1 MKDHKISVNKHCP
14 CTQAECPILGNCVLC
29 VQNHLS
35 HKRHLPECIQDVL
48 RPMVQTL
55 VQQME
60 LKTSEDRPN
69 HNFWDKF
76 DSEKHLATSL
86 ERHNDEK

>member
-1 MKDHKISVNKHCP
+1 MKDHKVSVNKHCP
-14 CTQAECPILGNCVLC
+14 CTQTECPILGNCVLC

-35 HKRHLPECIQDVL
+35 HKRHLPECVQDVL
-48 RPMVQTL
+48 RPMVRELT
-55 VQQME
+55 QQME
-60 LKTSEDRPN
+60 LKVSEDRPD

-76 DSEKHLATSL
+76 DKTKHLVASL